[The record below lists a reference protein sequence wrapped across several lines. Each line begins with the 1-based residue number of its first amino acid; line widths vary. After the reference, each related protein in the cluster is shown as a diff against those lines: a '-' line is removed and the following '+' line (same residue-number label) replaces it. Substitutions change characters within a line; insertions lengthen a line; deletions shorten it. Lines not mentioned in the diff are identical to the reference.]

1 MRSTVN
7 SLSRSR
13 RLQLCAAACSPAE
26 SSHQETG
33 TTWSAGFCGIS
44 TTLSFVLRGSEC
56 AGKISSAPPASAAVT
71 RQSGSVL
78 SCCFHQIPTVASPN
92 VTAEIGTQTWQPIVQ
107 FWGSCGLN
115 FLSSA
120 DNQWQQMWFPAVAHL
135 CRAFEDVILHIFVI
149 PVGYFFDLLLPFHG
163 LCLVSS
169 FSSLH
174 TIKANSSWA
183 DVQVTCA
190 TPYNYLLNAPS

>member
-1 MRSTVN
+1 M
-7 SLSRSR
+7 
-13 RLQLCAAACSPAE
+13 
-26 SSHQETG
+26 
-33 TTWSAGFCGIS
+33 
-44 TTLSFVLRGSEC
+44 LRGSEC
-56 AGKISSAPPASAAVT
+56 AGKISSAPPASAAVM

-78 SCCFHQIPTVASPN
+78 SCCFHQIPTGVSPN

-120 DNQWQQMWFPAVAHL
+120 DNQRQQMWFPAVAHL

-163 LCLVSS
+163 LCLVRL
-169 FSSLH
+169 FSLH
-174 TIKANSSWA
+174 TIKANWSWA

-190 TPYNYLLNAPS
+190 TPYNYMLNAPS